1 MSGDTPDI
9 TGVAAPD
16 EAGLDNALAAL
27 RAISDSRSC
36 GRQVGEL
43 RQKFGACDAQQESMT
58 ALVTTAKRKPK
69 EPTAVAVMT
78 P

>member
-1 MSGDTPDI
+1 MNGDAPDA
-9 TGVAAPD
+9 AAPD

-27 RAISDSRSC
+27 DAIRDSRSC

-43 RQKFGACDAQQESMT
+43 RKNLGACDAQQDSMT
-58 ALVTTAKRKPK
+58 ALVATAKQQPK
-69 EPTAVAVMT
+69 EPIAVAMVMK